1 MAAKRDKTEYTPK
14 NWDIPA
20 LNPPKHEPVPVE
32 LTKGEAHA
40 IAELVDK
47 YLISD
52 IRDDVDT
59 DSIQWLRNMVHGYE
73 KLCKISGYV
82 GLTESEV
89 E

>member
-40 IAELVDK
+40 IAEIIDK
-47 YLISD
+47 AIFRE
-52 IRDDVDT
+52 IRLDEEI
-59 DSIQWLRNMVHGYE
+59 DSMQWLKAIIHGYE